1 MRATI
6 ATPCTPN
13 TYTRNHGVI
22 ENLRLLHTVAV
33 AVDKPADQARFKLLM
48 GAGLTG
54 PGGNYD
60 ESAAEVIFA
69 FKDGRLS
76 VEPDWKSAGGGERPA
91 FRREGDREI
100 TAYYPI
106 GGKNARTWAK
116 YSVSVQ

>member
-1 MRATI
+1 
-6 ATPCTPN
+6 
-13 TYTRNHGVI
+13 
-22 ENLRLLHTVAV
+22 
-33 AVDKPADQARFKLLM
+33 M

-76 VEPDWKSAGGGERPA
+76 VEPDWESAGGGERPA

-106 GGKNARTWAK
+106 GGKNMRTWAK
-116 YSVSVQ
+116 CSISIQ